1 MHPQIIIDHIRT
13 ATNKSHLNRR
23 RTTYRPPSHKLA
35 AERASDIVTGLI
47 ALVGVAGILTIAY
60 IITHK

>member
-23 RTTYRPPSHKLA
+23 STKVNILAHKPNN
-35 AERASDIVTGLI
+35 ERASDIVTGLI

-60 IITHK
+60 IVTHK